1 MFKRKKEVTRM
12 AIEPDWFRTI
22 KVDPI
27 KSAAA
32 QIGNLAAFLMSEVDN
47 MGHKI
52 IIETDEK
59 VIEFNVSVRSV
70 TKDSEG
76 WKSDNNSP
84 GGEY

>member
-32 QIGNLAAFLMSEVDN
+32 QIGNLAAFLRSEVDN

-59 VIEFNVSVRSV
+59 VIDINVSVRSV
-70 TKDSEG
+70 ARDSNER
-76 WKSDNNSP
+76 KSDNNSP
-84 GGEY
+84 AGDG